1 MSQCENC
8 ADLQHQLDDAVS
20 HAAEA
25 ERRASEA
32 EEALEIARRSLTVF
46 AHHNWWF
53 ERDCPL
59 PIEESGPEW
68 TFFPLSRIAAVALHF
83 NCANYP
89 KPFPTAGGVLYA
101 QLTAPGQWDT
111 HVIQGLPG
119 GPDATDA
126 VPHEIEKDGR
136 TYRATGSYYIHPW
149 YPFYERVDSGVTD
162 DQA

>member
-1 MSQCENC
+1 MSNR
-8 ADLQHQLDDAVS
+8 DAIVWP
-20 HAAEA
+20 EPNTP
-25 ERRASEA
+25 ELRASLDGLLCQA
-32 EEALEIARRSLTVF
+32 AD
-46 AHHNWWF
+46 H
-53 ERDCPL
+53 
-59 PIEESGPEW
+59 
-68 TFFPLSRIAAVALHF
+68 PLSRIAAVALHF